1 MGHCRGSRGVK
12 RKIRILLDTNML
24 LTIADGINIFEQIED
39 ILETKP
45 EYIVIKPVLIELQKL
60 ASTAPPSIRRKARFA
75 LKIVE
80 QFCKVIDDELFSKM
94 VDAKVDD
101 LIVEF
106 ALKHGI
112 AVATNDKE
120 LRRKL
125 REKGIPEIYLREESM
140 RVDIEGLEI

>member
-1 MGHCRGSRGVK
+1 MRK
-12 RKIRILLDTNML
+12 QKIRILLDTNML

-45 EYIVIKPVLIELQKL
+45 EYIVIKPVLTELQKL
-60 ASTAPPSIRRKARFA
+60 ASTASPSVRRKARFA
-75 LKIVE
+75 LRIVE
-80 QFCKVIDDELFSKM
+80 QFCKVIDMDNELFGRT
-94 VDAKVDD
+94 DDNKVDD

-106 ALKHGI
+106 ALRHGI

-120 LRRKL
+120 LRKRL

-140 RVDIEGLEI
+140 RIDIEGLEI